1 MIVIAHRGASCY
13 APENT
18 VPAFVAAR
26 ECGATMV
33 ELDLRQTADG
43 AFVAMHDASLRR
55 TTDVCRV
62 FPDRRPWRVADFTLA
77 EIRCL
82 DAGSWFGPRYVGE
95 RVPTVQEALEV
106 LRLHR
111 LRALVEVKAEH
122 PDPTLPT
129 RLARCLRTDPYWGEE
144 DGRLVVQSFHRGAV
158 RQLARLVPEAHCAVL
173 APSYGSFA
181 LAQVAEYAKFINPHF
196 LRVRPSL
203 VRYAHSLGLEI
214 FGWTVNGPG
223 AMRRLVRS
231 GVDGIITDFPDRV
244 AMAVGA
250 GWERRIQGTAFLTVR
265 HNRRAGRMRRVPQ
278 TNWHKSNG

>member
-18 VPAFVAAR
+18 IPAFVAAR

-33 ELDLRQTADG
+33 ELDVRQTADG

-62 FPDRRPWRVADFTLA
+62 FPDRRPWRVGDFTLA
-77 EIRCL
+77 EIRRL
-82 DAGSWFGPRYVGE
+82 DAGSWFGTRFQGE
-95 RVPTVQEALEV
+95 RVPTVQEALGV
-106 LRLHR
+106 LRHNR
-111 LRALVEVKAEH
+111 LRALVELKAER

-129 RLARCLRTDPYWGEE
+129 RLARCLRSDPYWGEE
-144 DGRLVVQSFHRGAV
+144 SGRLVVQSFHRGAV
-158 RQLARLVPEAHCAVL
+158 RQLARLVPEAHFAVL
-173 APSYGSFA
+173 APTYGAFA

-214 FGWTVNGPG
+214 FGWTVNGPK
-223 AMRRLVRS
+223 ATRRLVRS

-244 AMAVGA
+244 AMAVRT
-250 GWERRIQGTAFLTVR
+250 GWERRIRGTAFLTVR
-265 HNRRAGRMRRVPQ
+265 HDRTAGRMRTVPRSNRR
-278 TNWHKSNG
+278 TSNG